1 MSDETPANTDPPA
14 IDLHRLRPLEVRVRH
29 RAELPNGGISE
40 AQANG
45 FGRVS
50 ADALVLLRALMD
62 EGTLH
67 LSVATLD
74 GETLGPIAPSALFHL
89 WVSFTGHVARTQIP
103 EGDEQA
109 ARQIAF
115 CQKVLLLMQLDPGMN
130 AIAKAMAGAEEAS
143 VSQDLPEELVE
154 QLHAEAEEN
163 MRIADAVMA
172 LANDEATSASSERP
186 ASTPASPT
194 APPGDAPSSKG

>member
-1 MSDETPANTDPPA
+1 MSDETPAPVVDP
-14 IDLHRLRPLEVRVRH
+14 HRLRPLEVRVRH
-29 RAELPNGGISE
+29 RGELPNGGISE
-40 AQANG
+40 SQANS

-89 WVSFTGHVARTQIP
+89 WVSFTGHLARTPIP

-115 CQKVLLLMQLDPGMN
+115 CQKVLLLMQLDPAMN
-130 AIAKAMAGAEEAS
+130 AITKAAAGAE
-143 VSQDLPEELVE
+143 V
-154 QLHAEAEEN
+154 
-163 MRIADAVMA
+163 
-172 LANDEATSASSERP
+172 ANDADTGASAPGDANFHAISLVREGGEPLGATSASSERP

-194 APPGDAPSSKG
+194 EPPGDVPSSEG